1 MNIHKH
7 MEAIVVGTLAII
19 GVGAI
24 AVELL
29 PEAVARPALPMER
42 LVATPGH
49 MAVVVVHGQR
59 PAHRP

>member
-7 MEAIVVGTLAII
+7 MEAIVVGTLAVI
-19 GVGAI
+19 GIGAI

-29 PEAVARPALPMER
+29 PDAVAKPAVSVER

-49 MAVVVVHGQR
+49 MAVVVVHGHR
-59 PAHRP
+59 PAPR